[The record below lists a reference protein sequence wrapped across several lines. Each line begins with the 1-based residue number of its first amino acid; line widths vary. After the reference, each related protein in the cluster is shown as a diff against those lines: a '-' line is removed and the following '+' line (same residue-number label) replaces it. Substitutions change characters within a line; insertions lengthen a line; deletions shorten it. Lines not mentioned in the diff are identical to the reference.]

1 MLRRYEEKLEQ
12 DEQLQQQYK
21 QAQQQAEAQLKYER
35 EYNKTVNDAV
45 NKAYHDAYIRD
56 LKNRGYK
63 IRYKK
68 TFKDYLTGFI
78 SIIAVIIIFYLLWHI
93 PFIRNFLISLYEEN
107 DILRAIVDLFL
118 NIFKK

>member
-1 MLRRYEEKLEQ
+1 MRIYEEKLKH
-12 DEQLQQQYK
+12 DEQIQQQYK

-35 EYNKTVNDAV
+35 EYNQKMNNAV
-45 NKAYHDAYIRD
+45 NKAYHDAYIQD

-78 SIIAVIIIFYLLWHI
+78 SIIAIIIIFYLLWHI
-93 PFIRNFLISLYEEN
+93 PSIRNFFINLYEEN
-107 DILRAIVDLFL
+107 EILRTIVDVFL
-118 NIFKK
+118 SMFKK

>member
-35 EYNKTVNDAV
+35 EYNKKVNDAV